1 MEKEPVCQNC
11 RNILPPG
18 SLFCPQCGTHTISIG
33 ISDTPTVRILRE
45 KDSVYLPGGTV
56 LHGKYRIN
64 HVLGHGGFGI
74 TYDGT
79 DLRLQMHIAIKEYFP
94 AQIADRF
101 SSFSKEVTCTNSAA
115 DLYEKGMQNF
125 LKEARN
131 MAKFAGQPDFVTV
144 HDYFA
149 ENNTAYIIMEYVEGQ
164 NLKSYIRQHGRLSMD
179 DAMAIIRPVM
189 DALEKIHDAGMIHR
203 DVSSSNIMV
212 LPDRRVRLLDFGA
225 VRDISWEHRTMSS
238 MSAVY
243 KKGYSPIEQQTTD
256 MNQGTYSDIYALCAT
271 LYEMITGSLPPSPFT
286 RLSGEEKLIPP
297 SSLGIRI
304 LPHQEKAL
312 LRGLEIYPQ
321 NRIQTVAELRDALSR
336 SADPPAAHLKTILL
350 TILICAAVALFIS
363 IGFGLARTINKKE
376 EESHSLQSSGG
387 TVIVQTPE
395 QTDETEETEQE
406 SLQDSAD
413 RIQQTEQA
421 DQADQADQTDQTDQ
435 DFPQDYAGQD
445 EDLEETV
452 QESLQNDA
460 EQSVILQET
469 EAAEGEAGAEETE
482 EEEPADEDEEQSEW
496 YNIPSGALSY
506 GGHHYYIFND
516 KDIASTWEEARD
528 TCLERG
534 GYLAVINDADENE
547 ELYQLVVE
555 HGYDQAFFGLR
566 YRNGSWDYSS
576 GDTSDF
582 RDWGYNS
589 ENEIQPNNA
598 DEEFYDVVLDTHMHD
613 GHWSDTEFG
622 KQTYTSDGHHY
633 RDIFA
638 FICEWDG

>member
-18 SLFCPQCGTHTISIG
+18 SLFCPRCGTRTISIG
-33 ISDTPTVRILRE
+33 ISDTPTVSILRE

-56 LHGKYRIN
+56 LHGKYRVN

-94 AQIADRF
+94 GQIADR
-101 SSFSKEVTCTNSAA
+101 SASVSNEVTCTNSSAA
-115 DLYEKGMQNF
+115 LYEKGMQNF

-144 HDYFA
+144 HDYFG

-179 DAMAIIRPVM
+179 SAMAIITPVM

-212 LPDRRVRLLDFGA
+212 LPDQRVRLLDFGA
-225 VRDISWEHRTMSS
+225 VRDISWEHRTLSS

-297 SSLGIRI
+297 SSLGVRI

-312 LRGLEIYPQ
+312 LKGLEVYPQ

-336 SADPPAAHLKTILL
+336 SADPPGSHLRTILL
-350 TILICAAVALFIS
+350 AILACAAVTLFIS

-376 EESHSLQSSGG
+376 EESNALTGADE
-387 TVIVQTPE
+387 TEIVQAAE
-395 QTDETEETEQE
+395 ETDETEETEQE
-406 SLQDSAD
+406 LLQDSAD
-413 RIQQTEQA
+413 QTQQTEETEA
-421 DQADQADQTDQTDQ
+421 AE
-435 DFPQDYAGQD
+435 G
-445 EDLEETV
+445 EER
-452 QESLQNDA
+452 A
-460 EQSVILQET
+460 EEIEAAEGEERAEEIEAAEGEAEAEET

-482 EEEPADEDEEQSEW
+482 AAEQADEDEEQSVQ

-534 GYLAVINDADENE
+534 GYLAVINDAGENE
-547 ELYQLVVE
+547 ELYQFVVE

-598 DEEFYDVVLDTHMHD
+598 DEDFYDVVLDTHMHD

-633 RDIFA
+633 RDIYA
-638 FICEWDG
+638 FICEWDT